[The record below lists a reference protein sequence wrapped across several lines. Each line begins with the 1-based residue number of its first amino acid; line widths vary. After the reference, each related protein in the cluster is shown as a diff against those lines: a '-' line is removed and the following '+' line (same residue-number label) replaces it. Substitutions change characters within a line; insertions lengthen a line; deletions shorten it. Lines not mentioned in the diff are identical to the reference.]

1 MKLNTK
7 QQEASDLID
16 DVYRKAT
23 ALSTGALGIITGG
36 PGTGKTTVLKMA
48 LQSTIV
54 DRKRICLLAPTGK
67 AALRLQEVTGCN
79 AWTIHRALLSASIL
93 SDADLIIV
101 DEMSMVD
108 AELFAK
114 LITATRRTNP
124 GVILVG
130 DSDQLPSVGP
140 GRVFGDILATGRAK
154 TVRLTEVQRA
164 KERSWVCQN
173 APVILGGDID
183 LMPAADFVFIP
194 AQDLDKVR
202 DAVLQVWRKETAQGR
217 GFQVLAPMRKWE
229 IGVDALNLELQRHRV
244 EDALEAGTLDPTDFL
259 VTTPNHKLWRGD
271 PVIHTKNNYNLGV
284 FNGETGSV
292 AAISKETDQ
301 GATGATVV
309 YPGGT
314 GAKVYNPLLATDE
327 LRLAYAL
334 TIHKSQGSEW
344 DAVAVVCHDAHRSMW
359 NKQLLYT
366 AVTRSRGMVYL
377 IGTESEIRH
386 ALRTDA
392 PSTRLT
398 TLQERL
404 RT

>member
-7 QQEASDLID
+7 QDEALGLILR
-16 DVYRKAT
+16 VRAQAKNHNK
-23 ALSTGALGIITGG
+23 SQLGIITGG
-36 PGTGKTTVLKMA
+36 PGTGKTTVLKWAMQK
-48 LQSTIV
+48 LNPIDSV
-54 DRKRICLLAPTGK
+54 VLLAPTGK
-67 AALRLQEVTGCN
+67 AALRLQEVTGVE
-79 AWTIHRALLSASIL
+79 AYTIHRALLGNSAGIL
-93 SDADLIIV
+93 GADLVII

-114 LITATRRTNP
+114 LIAYLERSNP

-140 GRVFGDILATGRAK
+140 GRVFGDILASGKAE
-154 TVRLTEVQRA
+154 TVRLVEVQRA

-183 LMPAADFVFIP
+183 LMPASDFVFIP
-194 AQDLDKVR
+194 AMEPAKVLE
-202 DAVLQVWRKETAQGR
+202 AVTQVWRKETANSR
-217 GFQVLAPMRKWE
+217 GFQLLAPMRKWDL
-229 IGVDALNLELQRHRV
+229 GVDTMNVMLQRTRT
-244 EDALEAGTLDPTDFL
+244 EDALEAGTLELNDFL
-259 VTTPNHKLWRGD
+259 STGSTRRLWRGD
-271 PVIHTKNNYNLGV
+271 PVIHTKNNYSLGV
-284 FNGETGSV
+284 FNGETGTV
-292 AAISKETDQ
+292 AAISKETDK
-301 GATGATVV
+301 GATGVHV
-309 YPGGT
+309 MYPGNT
-314 GAKVYNPLLATDE
+314 GFKQYNPLLAEDE

-344 DAVAVVCHDAHRSMW
+344 DAVAVVCHDAHRVMW

-377 IGTESEIRH
+377 IGTESAVRH

-392 PSTRLT
+392 PATRLT